1 MDFFF
6 SILAEAFLDSV
17 KMLPFLFGAYLL
29 IEYLEHHSSGK
40 MEKLL
45 AGSNRFGPV
54 TGAVLG
60 CVPQCGF
67 SVAAANLYSGRVI
80 TLGTLIAVFLST
92 SDEALPILLANPD
105 SLPTV
110 GALLLFKLV
119 LGIVAG
125 LTVDFVRRRLG
136 RRSSFYGENPAL
148 HEMCEDCHCEERGI
162 LRSAIHHTIHIFLFV
177 LVVSVV
183 LSGAVELIGEERL
196 STLLMSGSIFQPAI
210 AALIGFIPNCAASV
224 LLTNLLLS
232 GTISFGAAMAGLS
245 SSAGVGLLVLFR
257 ANKSLKENL
266 TIVALIYVISTAAG
280 MLLQLL

>member
-6 SILAEAFLDSV
+6 DIFSDAVLDSL

-45 AGSNRFGPV
+45 ASSNRLGPV
-54 TGAVLG
+54 TGALLG

-80 TLGTLIAVFLST
+80 TLGTLVAVFLST
-92 SDEALPILLANPD
+92 SDEALPILLAHPN
-105 SLPTV
+105 SLSTV
-110 GALLLFKLV
+110 GALLLFKAV
-119 LGIVAG
+119 LGLVAG
-125 LTVDFVRRRLG
+125 LSIDFISRRL
-136 RRSSFYGENPAL
+136 RRGSSFYGENRQL
-148 HEMCEDCHCEERGI
+148 HELCEDCHCEERGI
-162 LRSAIHHTIHIFLFV
+162 LRSAVHHTLQIFLFV
-177 LVVSVV
+177 LIVTVV
-183 LSGAVELIGEERL
+183 LNGAVELIGETRL
-196 STLLMSGSIFQPAI
+196 AALLMSGSVFQPAV
-210 AALIGFIPNCAASV
+210 AALLGFIPNCAASV

-245 SSAGVGLLVLFR
+245 TSAGVGLLVLFR
-257 ANKSLKENL
+257 ANRNLKENL
-266 TIVALIYVISTAAG
+266 MIMALIYGISTVAG